1 MSYYKEVQVTSFYF
15 ARGSRCFPKR
25 IELEGRQ
32 LHFLE
37 NGLRCLVQKGQE
49 LVQIFNMTDGQSL
62 YRLSFEPGNR
72 TWKLLS
78 ARALGEAS

>member
-1 MSYYKEVQVTSFYF
+1 MSYNSEINVTSFYF
-15 ARGSRCFPKR
+15 NNKRVFPR
-25 IELEGRQ
+25 QIEFDGRE
-32 LHFLE
+32 LNFLE

-49 LVQIFNMTDGQSL
+49 LVQIFNMTDGQTL

-78 ARALGEAS
+78 SRSL